1 MECAEERKGQFQGR
15 TGLRQVSIFPVITA
29 DRSSATGD
37 LAPLNRVEAN
47 TSGEFCGESRYVPR
61 GWFRA
66 LNLWTTSLPAQYA
79 TRRIP
84 ALAVSSERNIAT
96 ALEISFSPW
105 RIRGTKVNKHI
116 EWTGGRPQILMEQ

>member
-15 TGLRQVSIFPVITA
+15 TGLRQVFIFPVITA
-29 DRSSATGD
+29 DRSYAARD
-37 LAPLNRVEAN
+37 LARLNRVEAN
-47 TSGEFCGESRYVPR
+47 TSGEFCGESRYAPGGR
-61 GWFRA
+61 FRA
-66 LNLWTTSLPAQYA
+66 PNLWTTSLPVQYA

-84 ALAVSSERNIAT
+84 ALAGSSERNITT
-96 ALEISFSPW
+96 ALEISFSPR